1 MKLKPISHPL
11 FIELETHPESPMKTT
26 LAKKFAAAA
35 GATLLLVTATAM
47 AQTGTAPAKPAATAK
62 PAAAAAPAAKK
73 KAPVS
78 ASRTEIKS
86 TAKNMAAGIEAAE
99 DALTPA
105 ELSIAERVHV
115 GKLPC
120 EFGAF
125 VTLTADTKNPG
136 YFEVAGKN
144 FKYRM
149 FPVPTTTGAIRLE
162 DRKAGAVW
170 LQLANKS
177 MLMNQKLGMRLADE
191 CASPAQ
197 LLVAEAIKKAPP
209 VSVLDT
215 PATAPVAAASA
226 AK

>member
-1 MKLKPISHPL
+1 MKISDITAFVAALAATSCLLAPL
-11 FIELETHPESPMKTT
+11 PA
-26 LAKKFAAAA
+26 LAQA
-35 GATLLLVTATAM
+35 
-47 AQTGTAPAKPAATAK
+47 GTAANKPAT
-62 PAAAAAPAAKK
+62 KK
-73 KAPVS
+73 KAAVS

-105 ELSIAERVHV
+105 ELGIAERVYA

-120 EFGAF
+120 ELGAT
-125 VTLTADTKNPG
+125 VTLTADAKSPG
-136 YFEVAGKN
+136 YFDVQGKN

-177 MLMNQKLGMRLADE
+177 MLMNQKTGTRLADE
-191 CASPAQ
+191 CVSPAQ
-197 LLVAEAIKKAPP
+197 VAIAEAIKLSPP
-209 VSVLDT
+209 VSVLD
-215 PATAPVAAASA
+215 APKAAASA
-226 AK
+226 PSDAATAPAMPASASPAAQ

>member
-1 MKLKPISHPL
+1 MKI
-11 FIELETHPESPMKTT
+11 IQITT
-26 LAKKFAAAA
+26 LAAVLAA
-35 GATLLLVTATAM
+35 TSCLLAPLSAM
-47 AQTGTAPAKPAATAK
+47 AQTSAPADKSAAK
-62 PAAAAAPAAKK
+62 PVAKK
-73 KAPVS
+73 KPPVS

-105 ELSIAERVHV
+105 ELSIAERVYV

-120 EFGAF
+120 ELGSA
-125 VTLTADTKNPG
+125 VTLTPDAKTPG
-136 YFEVAGKN
+136 YFDVQGKN

-149 FPVPTTTGAIRLE
+149 FPVATTTGAIRLE

-177 MLMNQKLGMRLADE
+177 MLMNQKLGTRLADE

-197 LLVAEAIKKAPP
+197 VAVAEAIKLNPP
-209 VSVLDT
+209 VSVLDAPKPVT
-215 PATAPVAAASA
+215 AASAPAPAVPASA